1 MSGGSV
7 ETTDVIVI
15 GAGFAGLVAA
25 RELGRSGHKVI
36 VLEARDRV
44 GGRTWTDHALG
55 HDLELGGTWV
65 HWVQP
70 HVWAEM
76 TRYGQRIVR
85 SPVAE
90 EAYWLGAGDAP
101 RKGTLDDFLSLIH
114 DGQRRIVEDALTAI
128 PRAIDPTV
136 GSITELDEQSLQQ
149 RIDDLNLDDEAR
161 SANESV
167 WVGHVNAPLKAVG
180 LSSALRWASAT
191 GGHWPLMHE
200 ASATYRVAEGMS
212 AFSAA
217 IAADVSGD
225 IRLNSTVTAIDHHR
239 DGAIVTLSD
248 GGEIRARRVVM
259 TLPVNAV
266 DTIAVT
272 PALPDVW
279 RRANR
284 ERVASQGIKIWIKVR
299 GRLPRFFAYASQH
312 HPISVLKSEFIEDD
326 HSILVGFGPDHAAI
340 DVTSIEQVQAAL
352 GVWRDDLEVL
362 EVAAHDWMKDPLSQN
377 TWMTHRP
384 GQLTRDL
391 PQLQLADGVLHF
403 AGCDTADLWG
413 GFIDGA
419 IESGL
424 REARLVSAALA
435 G

>member
-1 MSGGSV
+1 M

-36 VLEARDRV
+36 VLEARARV
-44 GGRTWTDHALG
+44 GGRTWTEQALG

-76 TRYGQRIVR
+76 TRYGRQTVR
-85 SPVAE
+85 SPIAE
-90 EAYWLGAGDAP
+90 EAYWLGAGAAP
-101 RKGTLDDFLSLIH
+101 RKGSLADFSALIH
-114 DGQRRIVEDALTAI
+114 DGQQQIVADALSAI
-128 PRAIDPTV
+128 PQAIAPTV
-136 GSITELDEQSLQQ
+136 GRITDLDEQSLQQ
-149 RIDDLNLDDEAR
+149 RIDDLHLDDEAR

-167 WVGHVNAPLKAVG
+167 WVGHVNAPLHEVG

-200 ASATYRVAEGMS
+200 ASATYRVVGGMS

-217 IAADVSGD
+217 IAADVVGD
-225 IRLNSTVTAIDHHR
+225 IRLNSTVTAIDHSENR
-239 DGAIVTLSD
+239 ATVTLFD
-248 GGEIRARRVVM
+248 GQKLRAQRVIM
-259 TLPVNAV
+259 TLPINAI
-266 DTIAVT
+266 DTITVT
-272 PALPDVW
+272 PSLPEVW
-279 RRANR
+279 RRANE
-284 ERVASQGIKIWIKVR
+284 ERVASQGIKVWIKVR

-326 HSILVGFGPDHAAI
+326 HSILVGFGPDHTAI
-340 DVTSIEQVQAAL
+340 DVTSIEQVQAAV
-352 GVWRDDLEVL
+352 GVWRDDLEVIG
-362 EVAAHDWMKDPLSQN
+362 VAAHDWMKDPLSKN

-391 PQLQLADGVLHF
+391 SRLQLADGVLHF

-419 IESGL
+419 VESGL
-424 REARLVSAALA
+424 REARLVSNALTR
-435 G
+435 